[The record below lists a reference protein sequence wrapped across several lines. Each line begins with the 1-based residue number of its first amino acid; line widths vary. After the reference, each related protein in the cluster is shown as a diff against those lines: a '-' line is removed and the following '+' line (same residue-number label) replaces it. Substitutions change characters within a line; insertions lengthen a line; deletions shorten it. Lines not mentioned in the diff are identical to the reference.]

1 MIQSL
6 TPEAL
11 AHLTD
16 RHHADPDVRAVCR
29 EVLHLREQRDHLQ
42 TRCTALAL
50 AERAA
55 RGVLSLRWQRLG
67 DHTLPLPSKAHAD
80 DAGLDLAVIVEPSL
94 RAPSVG
100 FHFAELVDHGGS
112 VEWTL
117 PRITVYP
124 GALVNFDLGFAVEI
138 PPGWYGQLA
147 VRSSVGKAR
156 WFLASSGVIDS
167 SYRGGLRL
175 PLLYLGEEPFTV
187 EHGQRMAQMLL
198 VPVPRVDCVEVSEL
212 SPTVRGAGGFGSTG
226 R

>member
-1 MIQSL
+1 MIKPL
-6 TPEAL
+6 TAADL

-29 EVLHLREQRDHLQ
+29 EVVHLREQRDHLQ

-55 RGVLSLRWQRLG
+55 RGVLALRWQRLG
-67 DHTLPLPSKAHAD
+67 DHKLPLPSKAHAD
-80 DAGLDLAVIVEPSL
+80 DAGLDLAVIVGPSL
-94 RAPSVG
+94 QAPSVG
-100 FHFAELVDHGGS
+100 FVDGH
-112 VEWTL
+112 
-117 PRITVYP
+117 ITVYP

-138 PPGWYGQLA
+138 PPGWQGLIK

-156 WFLASSGVIDS
+156 WFVASSGVIDS

-198 VPVPRVDCVEVSEL
+198 LPVPRVDCVEVSEL

-226 R
+226 RMVKL